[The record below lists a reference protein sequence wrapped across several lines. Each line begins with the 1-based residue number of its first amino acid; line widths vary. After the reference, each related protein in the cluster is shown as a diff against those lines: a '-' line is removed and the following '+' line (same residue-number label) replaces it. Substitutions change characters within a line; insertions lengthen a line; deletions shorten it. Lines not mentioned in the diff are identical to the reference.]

1 MLFLTPDRISPSVA
15 ALFALLSAIFLLLSF
30 TRASPPAKKT
40 WLRIGIIFALVALA
54 TFIFRP
60 K

>member
-1 MLFLTPDRISPSVA
+1 MPAITSSYVEAFL
-15 ALFALLSAIFLLLSF
+15 ALLSAIFLLLSF
-30 TRASPPAKKT
+30 TRASPPARKT

-54 TFIFRP
+54 TLAFRP

>member
-1 MLFLTPDRISPSVA
+1 MQVARLISRFIS
-15 ALFALLSAIFLLLSF
+15 ALFALLAAIFLVLSA

-40 WLRIGIIFALVALA
+40 WLRIGIIFALVAIA
-54 TFIFRP
+54 TFTFRP